1 MKVTDF
7 VKVLNETLK
16 VNIPAET
23 LTTLESIELPD
34 ELGTKFKEV
43 FISKERAKNDSE
55 IIDHVVKEERR
66 NIFGVFDKKIETFL
80 KYVGEDDKA
89 DIAKTFQTYE
99 KYSKLDPALEK
110 AWKSNKGKTSEEVQK
125 IQDELTTKLREQGDL
140 MKQKELEWSA
150 KFEDTQFE
158 FTIKD
163 LIKSY
168 NLADAYKAKV
178 DSITKL
184 AIIDFKEKPYKYKL
198 ENGKYA
204 ILKEKDGIQSYAF
217 EEGTENKLTLEKQ
230 LDKFMDDFTAKSAG
244 GAGGDDLSK
253 TKPKPT
259 PTPTPTPGGNT
270 LADRRRMDAARV

>member
-1 MKVTDF
+1 MKGIDF
-7 VKVLNETLK
+7 VKSVNETLK

-23 LTTLESIELPD
+23 LTALESIELPD
-34 ELGTKFKEV
+34 EIGAKFKEV

-66 NIFGVFDKKIETFL
+66 NIFGVFDKKSETFL
-80 KYVGEDDKA
+80 SLIADEDKEE
-89 DIAKTFQTYE
+89 ISKTFQTYE
-99 KYSKLDPALEK
+99 KYSKLAVALEK
-110 AWKSNKGKTSEEVQK
+110 AMKANKGKTSEEVQK
-125 IQDELTTKLREQGDL
+125 IQDELTAKIKAQTDFY
-140 MKQKELEWSA
+140 KQKEEEWSA
-150 KFEDTQFE
+150 KFEETQFE

-168 NLADAYKAKV
+168 NLADAYKAKI

-184 AIIDFKEKPYKYKL
+184 AIIDFKEKPFKYKL

-217 EEGTENKLTLEKQ
+217 EEGTENKLTVEKQ

-244 GAGGDDLSK
+244 GAGGEGDGK

>member
-1 MKVTDF
+1 MKLTDF
-7 VKVLNETLK
+7 VKGMNETLK

-23 LTTLESIELPD
+23 LTTLESVELPD
-34 ELGTKFKEV
+34 EFGTKFKEIY
-43 FISKERAKNDSE
+43 ISKERAKNDSE

-66 NIFGVFDKKIETFL
+66 NIFGVFDKKSETFMSL
-80 KYVGEDDKA
+80 LADEDKEE
-89 DIAKTFQTYE
+89 ISKTFQTYE
-99 KYSKLDPALEK
+99 KYSKLAAALEK
-110 AWKSNKGKTSEEVQK
+110 SFKANKGKSSEEVQK
-125 IQDELTTKLREQGDL
+125 IQEELTTKIKAQTDL
-140 MKQKELEWSA
+140 LKQKEEEWSA

-230 LDKFMDDFTAKSAG
+230 LDKFMDDFTAKSTG
-244 GAGGDDLSK
+244 GAGGEPVNG
-253 TKPKPT
+253 KPKPT
-259 PTPTPTPGGNT
+259 PTPTPTPGAT
-270 LADRRRMDAARV
+270 SLAERRRMDAARV